1 MVDTLGEIR
10 REEGEAP
17 ILMMIGQDAANV
29 LDQWYDWH
37 KLFDLAHLVIMRRPE
52 SKHIYSGALFEQ
64 VQPRLVNDPDQL
76 RKTPAGLILPLE
88 VTQLAI
94 SSTEIR
100 RQIHAGLSPRFLL
113 PDSVIE
119 YILEHGLYSA

>member
-1 MVDTLGEIR
+1 
-10 REEGEAP
+10 
-17 ILMMIGQDAANV
+17 
-29 LDQWYDWH
+29 
-37 KLFDLAHLVIMRRPE
+37 
-52 SKHIYSGALFEQ
+52 
-64 VQPRLVNDPDQL
+64 VNDPDQL